1 MGCRD
6 AKLYRKGIFEMTIRQ
21 DDLQKM
27 DNLRE
32 LGVIAAIKDG
42 IEVRYCELCKWQ
54 DDDSKVVACKQYK
67 KALYNEYKDNEKA
80 WRCPKY
86 ELDEEFCINIQE
98 RLNETPHDSWKAD

>member
-1 MGCRD
+1 
-6 AKLYRKGIFEMTIRQ
+6 MTIRQ

-67 KALYNEYKDNEKA
+67 KVWMNKFTDANGERA
-80 WRCPKY
+80 WRCADY
-86 ELDEEFCINIQE
+86 DLDGDIYRCICE
-98 RLNETPHDSWKAD
+98 RLKDISHDIWKPDC